1 MSSFN
6 EGYAAYY
13 DLLYRD
19 KDYAGEAKFVRDLL
33 QQHAPKARSL
43 IELGCGTARH
53 ARELLAAGYRVLGVD
68 LSHQMIT
75 RAETECAQ
83 LPARQRKQLR
93 LTQGDVSQ
101 FQTDEQFDAAISLF
115 HVINYQL
122 THDAVTGYFNTASQ
136 AVRPGGVFVFDF
148 WYGPAVLSDRPCVR
162 IKRAETP
169 EVRVTRLAEP
179 SVDVNRNR
187 VTVNY
192 TLLAQQRTGELSG
205 EFTEQHTVRYLFLPE
220 LEQLAASA
228 GFIVVE
234 TGQWLTRQPLS
245 DRTWFGYL
253 VLRKATTR
261 PAR

>member
-33 QQHAPKARSL
+33 RLHAPKARSL

-53 ARELLAAGYRVLGVD
+53 ARLLLAEGYRVLGVD
-68 LSHQMIT
+68 LSHQMIA
-75 RAETECAQ
+75 RAEAESAQ

-93 LTQGDVSQ
+93 LAQGDVSQ

-115 HVINYQL
+115 HVVNYQL
-122 THDAVTGYFNTASQ
+122 THEALCGYFETAAR
-136 AVRPGGVFVFDF
+136 AVRPGGVLVFDF
-148 WYGPAVLSDRPCVR
+148 WYGPAVLSDRPAVR
-162 IKRAETP
+162 IKRVETP
-169 EVRVTRLAEP
+169 EVRLTRLAEP
-179 SVDVNRNR
+179 SVEVNRNL

-192 TLLAQQRTGELSG
+192 TLIAQQRTSG
-205 EFTEQHTVRYLFLPE
+205 TSREFTERHTVRYLFLLE
-220 LEQLAASA
+220 LEQLACGA
-228 GFIVVE
+228 GFTVVDA
-234 TGQWLTRQPLS
+234 GQWLTRQPLS

-253 VLRKATTR
+253 VLRKAK
-261 PAR
+261 ARQAG

>member
-33 QQHAPKARSL
+33 KQHAPKARSL

-53 ARELLAAGYRVLGVD
+53 ARLLLAEGYRVLGVD
-68 LSHQMIT
+68 FSHQMIA
-75 RAETECAQ
+75 RAEAECAQ
-83 LPARQRKQLR
+83 LPAHQRKQLR

-101 FQTDEQFDAAISLF
+101 FKTTEQFDAAISLF

-122 THDAVTGYFNTASQ
+122 THDALTGYFKTAAQ

-148 WYGPAVLSDRPCVR
+148 WYGPAVLSDRPFVR

-179 SVDVNRNR
+179 SVDVNHNL

-192 TLLAQQRTGELSG
+192 TLFAHQRAGGRTD

-220 LEQLAASA
+220 LEQLAAASD
-228 GFIVVE
+228 FTVLE
-234 TGQWLTRQPLS
+234 SGQWLTRQPLS
-245 DRTWFGYL
+245 DRTWFGY
-253 VLRKATTR
+253 VALRR
-261 PAR
+261 AR

>member
-33 QQHAPKARSL
+33 KQHAPKARSL

-53 ARELLAAGYRVLGVD
+53 ARELMAAGYRVLGVD
-68 LSHQMIT
+68 LSHQMIA

-83 LPARQRKQLR
+83 LPARQRKRLR

-122 THDAVTGYFNTASQ
+122 THGALTGYFKTASQ

-148 WYGPAVLSDRPCVR
+148 WYGPAVLSDRPSVR

-179 SVDVNRNR
+179 SVDVNRNL

-192 TLLAQQRTGELSG
+192 TLLAQPREGGPSG

-220 LEQLAASA
+220 LKQLAATA
-228 GFIVVE
+228 GFTVLE